1 MAGFW
6 SGFGQGF
13 SRSFESAL
21 DRRERRR
28 EFETTLAERR
38 RERLLPQLLKR
49 AEERDKNKKAAAL
62 IYRKGVQLFGKD
74 VANTLE
80 NMGELGTV
88 VSQYEST
95 EGGKDWAN
103 LVSVRTEKFLKGM
116 LESDDQAQR
125 QTALRLLERGSYL
138 GNASE
143 GEKSDYLNE
152 LSATGVLSEEEL
164 MDLDLE
170 VDTGTSYTGS
180 LPDFGQY
187 DQLTPSQLEDTSKSI
202 AAGVIPGA
210 RVVRTAEG
218 VDIIAPDNVSNSFVE
233 GLRVEIMNDLAA
245 NQLEY
250 GPAKAQSIVL
260 QDYANNFDQKSQY
273 IVETYNVPS
282 PPVFS
287 VPGQEEEVDT
297 AGAGVNPMEL
307 QESMGD
313 IVEVEPT
320 VPTVPI
326 WQEGV
331 FGNE

>member
-1 MAGFW
+1 MGFAWAGV
-6 SGFGQGF
+6 QQYM
-13 SRSFESAL
+13 
-21 DRRERRR
+21 DQKRE
-28 EFETTLAERR
+28 
-38 RERLLPQLLKR
+38 ERLIS
-49 AEERDKNKKAAAL
+49 EERQQKRKDFIFQLMLPELIKRRQKFNELRQKKESV
-62 IYRKGVQLFGKD
+62 YRKGLNLFGED

-80 NMGELGTV
+80 NMGELESV

-95 EGGKDWAN
+95 KGGKDWAN

-116 LESDDQAQR
+116 LESDNEAQR
-125 QTALRLLERGSYL
+125 QSALRLLERGSYL

-164 MDLDLE
+164 MNLDLE

-180 LPDFGQY
+180 FPDLGQY

-245 NQLEY
+245 NQQEY

-260 QDYANNFDQKSQY
+260 QDYANNFDLKSQY
-273 IVETYNVPS
+273 IIETYNVPN

-287 VPGQEEEVDT
+287 VPGEEEGVDT

-313 IVEVEPT
+313 IAEVEPT
-320 VPTVPI
+320 VPAVPS

-331 FGNE
+331 FSNE